1 MNTDYWCFGSRYPR
15 STRNNN
21 PLIHLDRSSSR
32 YTNILQHGKSFSSKN
47 LCNFD
52 RETNK
57 VGSGFLIFLQRSIL
71 FFILQGWFDALS
83 SVTRHFF
90 PLSGSRSCLW
100 SIASSETDGSRDRV
114 ELAETVHADTVL
126 SSGTIDPTASFCPV
140 LRRLGGRVG
149 ELRGRRWRRR
159 DWVWLVI
166 PHSVYLEYFKFL

>member
-100 SIASSETDGSRDRV
+100 SIAATHLPRQMGVVIVSSWRKRRIRYTQTPYYRV
-114 ELAETVHADTVL
+114 ERSIRLLRSVQCFAGWEAGSESYVDVDGDGEIG
-126 SSGTIDPTASFCPV
+126 SG
-140 LRRLGGRVG
+140 
-149 ELRGRRWRRR
+149 W
-159 DWVWLVI
+159 
-166 PHSVYLEYFKFL
+166 